1 MINASPIMRALSPNL
16 PDAVQQTGTTAYGS
30 AGSIATAGFLFGGAQ
45 KTFSYAYLPGTH
57 LLQTLTKPAPFS
69 ASCASPCG
77 GDRRDC
83 PRYGLFF
90 PNFEGKPSFYLYI
103 Q

>member
-1 MINASPIMRALSPNL
+1 MNSSKTASGIIHSRTKGRGNTATTVTVKPGRINS
-16 PDAVQQTGTTAYGS
+16 TG
-30 AGSIATAGFLFGGAQ
+30 FVHGGAQ
-45 KTFSYAYLPGTH
+45 KMFGYTYLPGTH
-57 LLQTLTKPAPFS
+57 LLQSLTKPAPFS

-77 GDRRDC
+77 RDRRDC

-90 PNFEGKPSFYLYI
+90 PNFEEKPSFYLYI